1 MSTNSIKMDIHFKIR
16 INKIYAKERKKKIV
30 VTFC

>member
-1 MSTNSIKMDIHFKIR
+1 MSTNSIKMDNHFYTR
-16 INKIYAKERKKKIV
+16 TNKIHAKERKKKFV

>member
-1 MSTNSIKMDIHFKIR
+1 MSTNSIKMDIHSKIKT
-16 INKIYAKERKKKIV
+16 NEIYAKERKKKFV